1 MMDIRTGRLP
11 LAALAVTLCVF
22 MGAAALAPAAWA
34 QSASTPRSNDDVGL
48 GFKGIGG
55 RIGVVDPEGAST
67 ALDLGFHVDFGEV
80 TQNLHVQPLVEYWS
94 VGVAGNDLS
103 DFALGLDLMLDFPLQ
118 DSRFTP
124 YGGGGLGMH
133 WISYDVGGEADS
145 DTKLG
150 LNLLG
155 GIRSD
160 AMPNLAIFGELRY
173 NFVSDANQLKILG
186 GFTYRF
192 IY

>member
-1 MMDIRTGRLP
+1 MMDRIRMGRSP
-11 LAALAVTLCVF
+11 LAALAVALCVL
-22 MGAAALAPAAWA
+22 MGAALAPAAWA
-34 QSASTPRSNDDVGL
+34 QSSSASSNDDVGL

-80 TQNLHVQPLVEYWS
+80 AQNLHVQPLAEYWS
-94 VGVAGNDLS
+94 VGVAGTDLS

-124 YGGGGLGMH
+124 YGGAGLGMH
-133 WISYDVGGEADS
+133 WISADVPGGPSDS
-145 DTKLG
+145 DTKFG
-150 LNLLG
+150 MNLQG